1 MESRRGF
8 ISINMK
14 QQLMQ
19 GDGHASVFI
28 CQHLATFLYRQNQH
42 SQLELD
48 WDQYREEEEAERD
61 ENDSSF
67 DFQKHHDLSLKQLS
81 YVLAGLHL

>member
-48 WDQYREEEEAERD
+48 WDQYRERKRR
-61 ENDSSF
+61 
-67 DFQKHHDLSLKQLS
+67 QKEMKMTAALIFRSIMIS
-81 YVLAGLHL
+81 A